1 MKKITKQERVDALIE
16 QFWRKGYLTVSR
28 RYGKYLPEPTPVGE
42 YNVDAVAK
50 YRRKIA
56 VGLVLEA
63 EELNDPK
70 IISKLNFLASRNSS
84 YSNRNTTLYVGVPED
99 LILRAEMIVAGLD
112 SNAQKNIK
120 IIGVPSSKN

>member
-1 MKKITKQERVDALIE
+1 MKKLTRQERVDALIE

>member
-1 MKKITKQERVDALIE
+1 MKKLTRQERVDALIE

-28 RYGKYLPEPTPVGE
+28 RYGKYLPEPNPVGE

-84 YSNRNTTLYVGVPED
+84 YTNRNTTLYVGVPED
-99 LILRAEMIVAGLD
+99 LILKAEMIVAGLD

>member
-1 MKKITKQERVDALIE
+1 MKKLTRQERVDALIE

-28 RYGKYLPEPTPVGE
+28 RYGKYLPEPNPVGK
-42 YNVDAVAK
+42 YAIDAVAK

-70 IISKLNFLASRNSS
+70 IISKLNFLASRNSN

-99 LILRAEMIVAGLD
+99 LILKAEMIVAGLD
-112 SNAQKNIK
+112 SNAQNNIK